1 MVSINIDGIDYSV
14 EKNSL
19 LIDTMI
25 DNGLDISYFCY
36 HKSLGCEGSC
46 RMCMVEIEGAKRPQI
61 ACDTLIKDGMR
72 VSTKSDKIKA
82 TRKEILELEL
92 INHPIDCPTCD
103 KAGECKLQDS
113 YMDNGLYDN
122 YIDKTQKAPKKPNID
137 FGGGVLYNPN
147 RCVLCTRCVRFTRD
161 ITKSSELGVLKRA
174 NKSYISTIDGLDN
187 NSYAKN
193 IVSLC
198 PVGALSDKD
207 FRFKQ
212 RVWFLKSTPSFCIG
226 CAKVCS
232 IYIDHNRE
240 KNKTDKIYR
249 FRPRENREINEYFI
263 CDYGRD
269 SFNNFQSNLTTNV
282 IEPQTII
289 STIKEK
295 IKTSKNIVVMVD
307 ANLYNE
313 DIEKIYKFSNTISAK
328 LISPL
333 EPYYDKTFG
342 DKWLKNSYKCA
353 NIFTI
358 KEYNIAQKV
367 DIDDIDLLINFNHPT
382 PLEAKYR
389 VSFQTHN
396 DNRVSN
402 LKVPIKVYTQYSG
415 SITNIDGITQTTQ
428 KVVDSD
434 IYSVSEWVERILEE
448 IFAK

>member
-1 MVSINIDGIDYSV
+1 MVSINIDGLDYNV
-14 EKNSL
+14 EKGSL
-19 LIDTMI
+19 LIDIMI

-36 HKSLGCEGSC
+36 HKSMGCEGSC

-61 ACDTLIKDGMR
+61 ACDTIVKDGMR
-72 VSTKSDKIKA
+72 VSTKSDKIKS
-82 TRKEILELEL
+82 TRREILELEL

-113 YMDNGLYDN
+113 YMESGLYDN
-122 YIDKTQKAPKKPNID
+122 YIDKSAKKPKKPNID

-161 ITKSSELGVLKRA
+161 ITKSSELGVVKRA
-174 NKSYISTIDGLDN
+174 NHSYISTIDGLDN
-187 NSYAKN
+187 NPYAKN

-198 PVGALSDKD
+198 PVGALSDTN

-240 KNKTDKIYR
+240 KNKSDKIYR
-249 FRPRENREINEYFI
+249 FRPRENSEINGYFI

-269 SFNNFQSNLTTNV
+269 LFEYFNTNLLSTNIDFQNIAT
-282 IEPQTII
+282 
-289 STIKEK
+289 TIKNK

-313 DIEKIYKFSNTISAK
+313 DIEKIYQFSNTISAK
-328 LISPL
+328 IISPL
-333 EPYYDKTFG
+333 EPYYDKGFG
-342 DKWLKNSYKCA
+342 DKWLKNSYRCA

-358 KEYNIAQKV
+358 REYNIAQEI

-382 PLEAKYR
+382 PLKAKYTI
-389 VSFQTHN
+389 SFQTHN
-396 DNRVSN
+396 ENMVSN
-402 LKVPIKVYTQYSG
+402 LKVPIKPYTQYSG
-415 SITNIDGITQTTQ
+415 SITNIDGTTQ
-428 KVVDSD
+428 ISQKAVDGD
-434 IYSVSEWVERILEE
+434 GYSVREWIEIVLEE